1 MKGYF
6 GLIYAIF
13 EFLSSSS
20 TGDTAA
26 LAVEEEGELRESR
39 TGPANHVPPSLAK
52 AAGAPAMA
60 KNCKHTKIFHIL
72 DIKRSIIVNKG
83 QNVYIF

>member
-13 EFLSSSS
+13 EFLNSPG

-39 TGPANHVPPSLAK
+39 TGTANHVPPSI
-52 AAGAPAMA
+52 AGAPAMA
-60 KNCKHTKIFHIL
+60 KNCKHTKIFHIF
-72 DIKRSIIVNKG
+72 S
-83 QNVYIF
+83 

>member
-13 EFLSSSS
+13 EFLNSPG

-26 LAVEEEGELRESR
+26 LAVEEEGELREREKVVLVMIDRLLRAEILSAR
-39 TGPANHVPPSLAK
+39 VIILFPTPRP
-52 AAGAPAMA
+52 
-60 KNCKHTKIFHIL
+60 KNYFTEK
-72 DIKRSIIVNKG
+72 N
-83 QNVYIF
+83 